1 MAYTVKIAPDT
12 VGFNENGNKL
22 KLRDSSF
29 KNVFEKARTMVVRT
43 PETVVN
49 NQNVNVSKEASS
61 TLSASLPP
69 VSKTIKNG
77 EGLVGS
83 VVAISGKR
91 PVKIKPFV
99 VEAVKRVGQSALVKV
114 NVQEEI
120 PELTQ
125 EIPIEEVQKQ
135 LQDDKVNQMVSS
147 TLESASTVS
156 ENTAILDAPVV
167 DDSRK
172 NEQVKLENID
182 NIGNTSSL
190 QTEVPVSNSDSKY
203 SESVEKKDVITSVDS
218 QDSKDLA
225 SQVAL
230 KPKTE
235 SKIVNLDDVRQMQ
248 EKLDEVGKATI
259 EAKQKVVETKN
270 QINDVRKLTES
281 EKADLE
287 KLSKDQKAAEQ
298 RSEMLKQK
306 TCEFLEQ
313 QMLVLEKKK
322 TAYFE
327 QLSDYE
333 VTLEQVKEEKK
344 QIEIEKTRKEQEVQ
358 KAQEDYEAWSLLHSA
373 ITNKAAEFD
382 SQLGQDDSSK
392 IVSVRD
398 LALER
403 ANSVIEKPINDVAI
417 DNNVSVKRL
426 A

>member
-1 MAYTVKIAPDT
+1 MAYTIKIAPDT
-12 VGFNENGNKL
+12 IGFNENGNKL

-49 NQNVNVSKEASS
+49 SQKVDVSKDITAR
-61 TLSASLPP
+61 P

-77 EGLVGS
+77 EGLIGS
-83 VVAISGKR
+83 VVAISGRR

-99 VEAVKRVGQSALVKV
+99 VEAVKKVGQSALVQIAF
-114 NVQEEI
+114 QEEI

-125 EIPIEEVQKQ
+125 EIPIEEVKKQ
-135 LQDDKVNQMVSS
+135 LQDDKINQDVSS
-147 TLESASTVS
+147 TSVLEPTSTVS
-156 ENTAILDAPVV
+156 ENTAILDSPTV
-167 DDSRK
+167 DTQRK
-172 NEQVKLENID
+172 NEQLKID
-182 NIGNTSSL
+182 NGNNNSESTSSL
-190 QTEVPVSNSDSKY
+190 SPEVPVANLDSKY
-203 SESVEKKDVITSVDS
+203 MKSQEKTDEITSVS
-218 QDSKDLA
+218 LQSNKDL
-225 SQVAL
+225 SNQVAL
-230 KPKTE
+230 KPKVE

-259 EAKQKVVETKN
+259 KAKQKVVETKN

-287 KLSKDQKAAEQ
+287 KLSKDQVAAEQ

-358 KAQEDYEAWSLLHSA
+358 KAQDDYEAWSLLHSA
-373 ITNKAAEFD
+373 ITNRAAEFD
-382 SQLGQDDSSK
+382 FQLGQDDSSK
-392 IVSVRD
+392 IVSIRD
-398 LALER
+398 LSLEK
-403 ANSVIEKPINDVAI
+403 ANAVTEKPINDVAM